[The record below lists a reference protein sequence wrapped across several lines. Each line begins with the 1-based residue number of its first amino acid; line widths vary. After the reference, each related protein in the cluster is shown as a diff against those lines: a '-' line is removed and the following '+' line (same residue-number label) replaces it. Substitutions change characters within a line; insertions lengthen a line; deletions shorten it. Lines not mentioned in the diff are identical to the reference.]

1 MSKGWKITT
10 IIISS
15 LLAVIF
21 IFLGVYYLWPW
32 NKSFFDMSSEEFEI
46 PGLDSKFTPQGM
58 TSIDGSEKYLICGYM
73 SDNSPSRFYVINEGK
88 VEKYFTLTQS
98 GVDYTGHAGGVVSK
112 GSTFWVVGDKKCFR
126 FSLNDIN
133 KCEDGGSVTIL
144 DSFVT
149 DNGADFVFENNG
161 ILWIGEFFR
170 EGKYE
175 TESNHKLVT
184 TSGETNTAIVFGYQI
199 DESKGYGLQSQAP
212 IPCKALSIRGLVQGI
227 DVTKDGKFVV
237 STSYGLSDS
246 NIYIYDNVFSGE
258 RDDVFEYDKVQLD
271 LWYLDNN
278 SLLKTINAPAMSE
291 ELVIK
296 NDRVYVLFESGAKK
310 YKIFNR
316 KQLKNVY
323 SFALSSVLTN

>member
-15 LLAVIF
+15 ILGLIF

-32 NKSFFDMSSEEFEI
+32 NKSFFDMSSQEFEI
-46 PGLDSKFTPQGM
+46 PGLDGKFTPQGF
-58 TSIDGSEKYLICGYM
+58 TAVDGSDKFLICGYM
-73 SDNSPSRFYVINEGK
+73 SDNSASRFYLIDNGK
-88 VEKYFTLTQS
+88 VEKYFSLTQA
-98 GVDYTGHAGGVVSK
+98 GEDYIGHAGGVASK
-112 GSTFWVVGDKKCFR
+112 GSTFWVVGDKNCYR
-126 FSLNDIN
+126 FSLNDVN
-133 KCEDGGSVTIL
+133 KCENGGKVAIL
-144 DSFVT
+144 DSFKI

-161 ILWIGEFFR
+161 ILWIGEFYK

-175 TESNHKLVT
+175 TDVSHKLKT
-184 TSGETNTAIVFGYQI
+184 TSGEQNPSLIFGYQI
-199 DESKGYGLQSQAP
+199 DESKGYGLVSQAP
-212 IPCKALSIRGLVQGI
+212 VPSKALSVRGLVQGI
-227 DVTKDGKFVV
+227 AVANDGKFVL

-246 NIYIYDNVFSGE
+246 NIYIYDNVLGRE
-258 RDDVFEYDKVQLD
+258 RDDVYTYGRQQID

-278 SLLKTINAPAMSE
+278 SLLKTINAPSMTE
-291 ELVIK
+291 EIVIK

-323 SFALSSVLTN
+323 SFPLNSLV